1 MAFALLFPNFVA
13 AAGITIIASI
23 LGIAGDIFGVSQGT
37 AMWLMT
43 GFMLTYASFMPVLG
57 KLGDRLGKKRIFV
70 ISISL
75 FSLGLLLNFITSNF
89 TVIVI
94 GRLVQGLGAAGILPI
109 ANALVSEHYPR
120 EKGKYLAMVN
130 ATYGLGMIV
139 GINVGGITYDLLGWR
154 WMFVIT
160 FIASLMAVVFA
171 ELFIKVPKRDDFLR
185 EEVSGSPERVEGI
198 DRGGNKRFRL
208 DVLGSLLFAGV
219 IATFLLM
226 MENVSSYSF
235 FSLNVIGYLV
245 ALVVFLLLF
254 VIREFR
260 VEDPAIDLRLFKKQG
275 FLIYNLLAL
284 FFGTAMFVFA
294 TFLPSYT
301 QSLFGYTVS
310 FSVYAIDPFAL
321 SMVVFIMFGG
331 FVIKK
336 VGAKKTMILG
346 AFLFALGGFVVS
358 RFTSSE
364 LSFYINTIFLAI
376 GLGISMTPMNYVVIE
391 EGGVENQGASAGI
404 VSIMRSLGGVIGPA
418 IAGVIM
424 SKIDFGSLF
433 VMDSIINA
441 YNKIF
446 FMAFL
451 SVVVMFALSIVGYL
465 MDRETERDET
475 KLNNLKDTEVMEK

>member
-1 MAFALLFPNFVA
+1 MAFALMFPNFVA

-23 LGIAGDIFGVSQGT
+23 LGIAGDIFGVSQGA

-57 KLGDRLGKKRIFV
+57 KLGDRLGKKRVFV

-75 FSLGLLLNFITSNF
+75 FTFGLLLNSITGNF

-94 GRLVQGLGAAGILPI
+94 GRLIQGLGAAGILPI
-109 ANALVSEHYPR
+109 ANALVSEHYPK

-154 WMFVIT
+154 WMFLIT
-160 FIASLMAVVFA
+160 FIASLVAVVFA
-171 ELFIKVPKRDDFLR
+171 ELFIKTPKK
-185 EEVSGSPERVEGI
+185 EVSKEKKARE
-198 DRGGNKRFRL
+198 RFRL
-208 DVLGSLLFAGV
+208 DILGSLLFAGM
-219 IATFLLM
+219 ITSFLLM
-226 MENVSSYSF
+226 MENVSNYRFLSINVFGYF
-235 FSLNVIGYLV
+235 LSLI
-245 ALVVFLLLF
+245 VFLVLF
-254 VIREFR
+254 VFREFR
-260 VEDPAIDLRLFKKQG
+260 VDDPAIDLRLFKKQG

-321 SMVVFIMFGG
+321 SMVVFIMIGG

-336 VGAKKTMILG
+336 MGAKKTMIVG

-358 RFTSSE
+358 KFTNSE
-364 LSFYINTIFLAI
+364 LAFYINTIFLAV

-451 SVVVMFALSIVGYL
+451 SVVVMFVLSIVGYIV
-465 MDRETERDET
+465 DRETEEG
-475 KLNNLKDTEVMEK
+475 KANLNNLNDSEVIEK